1 MITKLTGVI
10 VGIGFGFVLA
20 WAQLTEPSVIH
31 RMLLLREAHVFLVMG
46 SAVVT
51 AAIGIRWLRIAGIR
65 AFVTGEPI
73 GWSIERPQPRHLA
86 GSVLFGIGWSIA
98 GTCPGPVA
106 VMIGEGRIAGLAVVA
121 GLLAGIAGQQALA
134 RQSTSPARTPEVANA
149 VGL

>member
-65 AFVTGEPI
+65 ALVTGEPI
-73 GWSIERPQPRHLA
+73 
-86 GSVLFGIGWSIA
+86 
-98 GTCPGPVA
+98 
-106 VMIGEGRIAGLAVVA
+106 AVVA